1 MTNNTNAQLSKQ
13 KQEHLHGAALIDD
26 TGHET
31 PITEEMIQKSLKR
44 LFEANNPLDPI
55 KHND

>member
-1 MTNNTNAQLSKQ
+1 MTNNTNAQPSEQ

-31 PITEEMIQKSLKR
+31 PITEEMIQKSLKQ
-44 LFEANNPLDPI
+44 LFKPSQPLDPI
-55 KHND
+55 KHNN